1 MPDVLYRLTYDTTI
15 PEAVDVA
22 LRLANRTDAFR
33 RQFKNSLI
41 YGGVGAGLV
50 FFVAW
55 LYIVGNSALNLV
67 FAAVAATLFAI
78 VFTAIFRRFL
88 EKEIRSQQQKLV
100 AEQFGHQNVIRS
112 ELELRS
118 DAVWVRQS
126 GVEML
131 FPWTLCAGV
140 RSNPND
146 IELHFTPGICV
157 VRNRHFASPAERQ
170 TFLETA
176 QRLSRSTAASSPA

>member
-22 LRLANRTDAFR
+22 LRLASRTDAFR
-33 RQFKNSLI
+33 RRFKNSLI
-41 YGGVGAGLV
+41 YAGIGAGLV

-55 LYIVGNSALNLV
+55 LYVVGNSALNLV
-67 FAAVAATLFAI
+67 LAAVAGTLFGI
-78 VFTAIFRRFL
+78 VVTAIFRRFL
-88 EKEIRSQQQKLV
+88 ENEIRSRQRKSV
-100 AEQFGHQNVIRS
+100 TEQFGDQKVIRC
-112 ELELRS
+112 ELELRP

-131 FPWTLCAGV
+131 FPWTSCTRV
-140 RSNPND
+140 QNNPND
-146 IELHFTPGICV
+146 IEMRFTPGICV

-176 QRLSRSTAASSPA
+176 QRLSRSTATPGPS

>member
-33 RQFKNSLI
+33 KQLKNSLM
-41 YGGVGAGLV
+41 YAGVGAGLV
-50 FFVAW
+50 FFIAW

-67 FAAVAATLFAI
+67 FAAVSATLFAI
-78 VFTAIFRRFL
+78 VFAAIFRRFL
-88 EKEIRSQQQKLV
+88 EKDIRSQQHKMI
-100 AEQFGHQNVIRS
+100 AEQFGNQKVIHS

-118 DAVWVRQS
+118 DAVWMRQS
-126 GVEML
+126 GMEML
-131 FPWTLCAGV
+131 FPWTLCTRV
-140 RSNPND
+140 QNNPND
-146 IELHFTPGICV
+146 IEMHFTPGICV

-170 TFLETA
+170 AFLEA
-176 QRLSRSTAASSPA
+176 ALRLSQPTATS